1 MKLTSTLPLC
11 VAAATLIAAGLAT
24 SQEGDRDPP
33 ANAASGEASILQE
46 QGDWKWYRGNM
57 HTHSYWSDAADFLES
72 IALWYR
78 DHDYDFLVFS
88 DHNVLPDSER
98 WLDIAAVKDGQ
109 KSYDK
114 LVANFPDWID
124 RREINGKLEVR
135 LRTFQEVAQRFNDPG
150 KYLLIQGEEITDE
163 LGTLQVH
170 FNATHIAELITPRG
184 GETVLEMMQNNVDA
198 VIAQRERSGLP
209 TLVHLNHPNYTYAV
223 TAEDLMRVVGENF
236 FEVYNGSP
244 SVANHGDHIHASTDR
259 LWDIVLTFRIA
270 DLGMPLMYGLA
281 CDDSHDYHQIPSRDA
296 DPGRGWVQVLAT
308 ELTPESLIASLE
320 AGRFYASS
328 GVSLESV
335 EASDKQMSVA
345 VEAEPGVDYTIEFIG
360 TRAGFDAS
368 STEVVDKDGRSV
380 RTTRRY
386 SDDVG
391 AVLKTVKGASA
402 TYKCHGD
409 ELYVRARV
417 TSSKLH
423 PDPSEPGEYERA
435 WCQPVR
441 GRGMTDSEVR

>member
-1 MKLTSTLPLC
+1 MNSRSAAAVGLTAFALLLLLATLRGDTDRPTRTST
-11 VAAATLIAAGLAT
+11 AATAELAVLREHGNW
-24 SQEGDRDPP
+24 Q
-33 ANAASGEASILQE
+33 
-46 QGDWKWYRGNM
+46 WYRGNM

-88 DHNVLPDSER
+88 DHNVLADSER

-124 RREINGKLEVR
+124 RRETSGTLEVR
-135 LRTFQEVAQRFNDPG
+135 LRTFREVADRFNDPG
-150 KYLLIQGEEITDE
+150 KFLLIQGEEITDE

-170 FNATHIAELITPRG
+170 LNATHIAELITPRG
-184 GETVLEMMQNNVDA
+184 GSTVLEVMQNNVDA
-198 VIAQRERSGLP
+198 VVAQRERTGLP
-209 TLVHLNHPNYTYAV
+209 TLVHLNHPNYTYGV
-223 TAEDLMRVVGENF
+223 TAEELMRVIGENF

-270 DLGMPLMYGLA
+270 ELQLPLMYGLA

-308 ELTPESLIASLE
+308 ELTPDALIASLE

-328 GVSLESV
+328 GVAIESV
-335 EASDKQMSVA
+335 ESTSNRMSVA
-345 VEAEPGVDYTIEFIG
+345 VAADPGVDYTIEFIG
-360 TRAGFDAS
+360 TRAGFDS
-368 STEVVDKDGRSV
+368 SSAEVLDKDGRPV
-380 RTTRRY
+380 RATRRY
-386 SDDVG
+386 SSDVG
-391 AVLKTVKGASA
+391 AVLQSSRGATA
-402 TYKCHGD
+402 TYRFAGD

-417 TSSKLH
+417 TSSRLH
-423 PDPSEPGEYERA
+423 PNPSEPGEFERA

-441 GRGMTDSEVR
+441 GPAGRLPE